1 MLIIKGIYVNLDILL
16 LALINSIFAESGF
29 NHIHEKEKF
38 IYYYYSISY
47 GATLYHIYSNA

>member
-1 MLIIKGIYVNLDILL
+1 MFFSKITGGSLIVLIIKGIYVNLDILL

-38 IYYYYSISY
+38 I
-47 GATLYHIYSNA
+47 